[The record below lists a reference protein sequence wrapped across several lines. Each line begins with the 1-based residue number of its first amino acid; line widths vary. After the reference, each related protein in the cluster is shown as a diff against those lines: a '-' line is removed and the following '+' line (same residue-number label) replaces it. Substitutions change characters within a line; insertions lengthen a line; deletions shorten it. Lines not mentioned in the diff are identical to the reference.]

1 MKKKKIKQEISNKYF
16 EMINEPF
23 NSIGDGGWVANRE
36 DFLGWLFDNYE
47 IYERNS
53 KEKRKKKK

>member
-16 EMINEPF
+16 EIINEPF

-36 DFLGWLFDNYE
+36 DFLEWLFDNYE
-47 IYERNS
+47 I
-53 KEKRKKKK
+53 KEKK

>member
-16 EMINEPF
+16 EIINNPF

-36 DFLGWLFDNYE
+36 DFLEWLFDNYE
-47 IYERNS
+47 I
-53 KEKRKKKK
+53 KEKNENKNR